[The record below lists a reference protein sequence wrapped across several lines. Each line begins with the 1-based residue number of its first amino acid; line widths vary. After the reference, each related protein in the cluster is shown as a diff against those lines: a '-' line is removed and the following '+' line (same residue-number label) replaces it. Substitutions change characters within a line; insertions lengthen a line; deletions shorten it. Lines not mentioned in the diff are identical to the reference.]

1 MKEEE
6 NKNPEIRE
14 TVQSNASEELLRDT
28 RLTNI
33 ENIVEE
39 KNNNDKPTK
48 RVYSL
53 GTVLSIGNSMI
64 GSSIMT
70 LPYNVYKT
78 GIIPA
83 IVLNIVYCLISFYTC
98 KIYVDFGF
106 IDSDFSITIEKYFN
120 KVFGKKIS
128 KVGKTIQIFFC
139 TFMATGGFI
148 TYFIIMSQNF
158 YPVICLIL
166 NKIGLDLNSV

>member
-1 MKEEE
+1 MNEE

-14 TVQSNASEELLRDT
+14 TVQSNASEALLRDT

-33 ENIVEE
+33 EKIVEE
-39 KNNNDKPTK
+39 KNKNDKPIK
-48 RVYSL
+48 KVNSL

-83 IVLNIVYCLISFYTC
+83 IVLNVIYDLISFYTC
-98 KIYVDFGF
+98 KIYVDFGSV
-106 IDSDFSITIEKYFN
+106 DSDFSLTIEK
-120 KVFGKKIS
+120 
-128 KVGKTIQIFFC
+128 
-139 TFMATGGFI
+139 
-148 TYFIIMSQNF
+148 
-158 YPVICLIL
+158 
-166 NKIGLDLNSV
+166 